1 MARGGSKGIKN
12 KNLKKIK
19 SKSLVAISGRL
30 LNKIRIIDK
39 AIISTD
45 SKKIAKEAKKNYLL
59 HLFNRPR
66 NLSGDRVSDFR
77 VMHHGLRF
85 MEKLDKRKYEIV
97 LMIQPT
103 SPMRNKSIILKCISK
118 AAKSKVSSCW
128 TVNQIDHKFHPYKQL
143 ILKDNSL
150 NYFHK
155 KGKKIIARQQLKPTY
170 FRNGICYAVRRKT
183 ILKDK
188 NLIGKNAKAII
199 LKKKIVNI
207 DSYSDLHLA
216 RKLI

>member
-45 SKKIAKEAKKNYLL
+45 SKKIANEAKRNYLL

-85 MEKLDKRKYEIV
+85 MEKLDKTKYEIT

-118 AAKSKVSSCW
+118 AAKPKVSSCW
-128 TVNQIDHKFHPYKQL
+128 TVNQINHKFHPYKQL

-150 NYFHK
+150 NYFDK

-207 DSYSDLHLA
+207 DSYSDLNLA